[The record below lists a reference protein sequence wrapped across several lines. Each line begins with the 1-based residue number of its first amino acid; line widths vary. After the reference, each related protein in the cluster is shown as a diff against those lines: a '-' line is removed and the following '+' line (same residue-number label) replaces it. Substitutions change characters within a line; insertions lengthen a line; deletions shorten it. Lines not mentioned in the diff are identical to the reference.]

1 MRTMMVMGAAGIFVF
16 AAFAAKVCA
25 EENWTTL
32 TVIEEVGKGKTTVVD
47 LGGKGDS
54 QGDITAWHEPL
65 VDRAKKNIGTS
76 SGFCIR
82 MVPGQLSECQWTLTL
97 REGTITLAGSEAE
110 KGTSRVSVT
119 GGTGVYAG
127 VSGEAAVTHN
137 ADGTYTEILK
147 LKKKKR

>member
-1 MRTMMVMGAAGIFVF
+1 MRTMMFLAVVGIFAF
-16 AAFAAKVCA
+16 AAFAVKVCA
-25 EENWTTL
+25 EESWTTL

-54 QGDITAWHEPL
+54 QGDITVWHEPL
-65 VDRAKKNIGTS
+65 VDRVKKNIGTS

-82 MVPGQLSECQWTLTL
+82 TVSGQLSECQWTLTL
-97 REGTITLAGSEAE
+97 REGTITMAGSEAE